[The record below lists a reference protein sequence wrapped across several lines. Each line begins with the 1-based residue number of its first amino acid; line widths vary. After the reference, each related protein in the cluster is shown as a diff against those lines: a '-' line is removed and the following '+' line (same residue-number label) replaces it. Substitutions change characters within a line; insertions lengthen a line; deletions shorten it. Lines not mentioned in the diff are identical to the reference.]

1 MSASG
6 VGFGGSGSAEE
17 HRFVVSISRAVK
29 DPVMIIEDYGAQGNS
44 ESEGD
49 RVVRA
54 IVERSRWN
62 EVSDAVRAEFNRR
75 LRPRGMRT
83 GRWTSGDIPIDRLLG
98 KELVLL
104 AWSIENAPV
113 EKIPVALANWLGLS
127 QEQRWSLYSLAAA
140 ATGDAILHRDMGWRR
155 ALMIAMTENPVS
167 GPVGQVTKAG
177 RRTREKDREGDR
189 ESQGLFRSQAKAG
202 RVGLA
207 VYAGGSYAP

>member
-1 MSASG
+1 MSGSG
-6 VGFGGSGSAEE
+6 VGFGGTGSADE
-17 HRFVVSISRAVK
+17 HRFVVCISRAVR
-29 DPVMIIEDYGAQGNS
+29 DPVTIIEDYGAQGTS

-75 LRPRGMRT
+75 LKPRGMRT

-177 RRTREKDREGDR
+177 RRARDKDREGDR
-189 ESQGLFRSQAKAG
+189 ESQGLFRGQAKARG
-202 RVGLA
+202 AGLA
-207 VYAGGSYAP
+207 AHAGGTHAP

>member
-1 MSASG
+1 VSGSG

-17 HRFVVSISRAVK
+17 HRFVVSISRVIR
-29 DPVMIIEDYGAQGNS
+29 DPVTIIEDYGAQGTS

-75 LRPRGMRT
+75 LKPRGMRT

-140 ATGDAILHRDMGWRR
+140 ATGDAILHRDIGWRR

-167 GPVGQVTKAG
+167 GPVGQVTKA
-177 RRTREKDREGDR
+177 
-189 ESQGLFRSQAKAG
+189 
-202 RVGLA
+202 
-207 VYAGGSYAP
+207 